1 MYQKCLSSCNNSFK
15 HSIATEKHIIWQS
28 GGQYFYYEP
37 NRAGQISSLCLMA
50 HSAFGFC
57 NNSFY
62 LQPTPTWRA
71 SGITLRLVPT
81 LRPVWHRCPCQEYE
95 TPANITLG
103 VTGGHKP
110 PYHNKVAIP
119 IETGTRHYYKQV
131 SDAMQRA
138 PRGRIPAGFLHP
150 HARADL
156 GGFRKRGRSL
166 YIMNSLNYK
175 RYITTC

>member
-28 GGQYFYYEP
+28 GGQYFYFEP
-37 NRAGQISSLCLMA
+37 NRTGQISSLCLVA
-50 HSAFGFC
+50 HSAFSFC

-62 LQPTPTWRA
+62 LRPTPTWRA

-81 LRPVWHRCPCQEYE
+81 LRPVWHRCPSQEYE
-95 TPANITLG
+95 TPANIALG

-138 PRGRIPAGFLHP
+138 PRGRIPAGFCILM
-150 HARADL
+150 L
-156 GGFRKRGRSL
+156 GL
-166 YIMNSLNYK
+166 I
-175 RYITTC
+175 